1 MKTAIAAAVLIAATP
16 AAAAAQSVTRV
27 YTKFDSKQCH
37 HERGRAPEDYGSW
50 RCTGHDGIEVR
61 LSAGDQRMQVSFGRE
76 AAREFAARQTFPA
89 FNNVYEGTVE
99 WRLEARPNGK
109 HRPFATILRWNVKL
123 EGDERDLTGRVLV
136 VTRLA
141 PGGVCHVGY
150 VDGRANLDA
159 NKLAQELADKHAR
172 GFQCGKDK
180 PVVAGKISAGL
191 SMPGGE

>member
-1 MKTAIAAAVLIAATP
+1 M
-16 AAAAAQSVTRV
+16 
-27 YTKFDSKQCH
+27 
-37 HERGRAPEDYGSW
+37 
-50 RCTGHDGIEVR
+50 
-61 LSAGDQRMQVSFGRE
+61 RE
-76 AAREFAARQTFPA
+76 TS
-89 FNNVYEGTVE
+89 
-99 WRLEARPNGK
+99 
-109 HRPFATILRWNVKL
+109 
-123 EGDERDLTGRVLV
+123 TGRVLV

-150 VDGRANLDA
+150 VDGRANPDA